1 MHSNRIVT
9 GGSDIEKQLDDI
21 LGHGNPTGLSP
32 GDSKMESPSVSPL
45 TSLKSIVLSMDWEI
59 NDPILKEFI
68 QELNRLKAIFQQDGI
83 VVKSLQLLEALGKYI
98 LQKKARTHPDSIR
111 LLQSIYRDL
120 EILLLSKGIS
130 EAVRRNILVDQ
141 VAQFMK
147 LKKKL
152 ALPSRPMAGYLAGEP
167 ELAVISPDRPSSEL
181 VPQSKIVSDKERVPS
196 LEAVLSAIE
205 EIKNYIHAEFSKLR
219 AELKL

>member
-1 MHSNRIVT
+1 MHSKRIVT
-9 GGSDIEKQLDDI
+9 GGPEIEKQLDDL
-21 LGHGNPTGLSP
+21 LGQDSPSGLSP

-59 NDPILKEFI
+59 SDPILKEFI
-68 QELNRLKAIFQQDGI
+68 QELNRLKTVFQQDGI
-83 VVKSLQLLEALGKYI
+83 VVKSLQLLEAIGKYI
-98 LQKKARTHPDSIR
+98 LQKKAQTHPDSIR

-130 EAVRRNILVDQ
+130 ETVRRNILVDE

-147 LKKKL
+147 LKEKL
-152 ALPSRPMAGYLAGEP
+152 ALPSKPMAGYLAGES
-167 ELAVISPDRPSSEL
+167 EIATTSPDRPSSDPAL
-181 VPQSKIVSDKERVPS
+181 QAKIVSDNERMPS
-196 LEAVLSAIE
+196 LEAVLYALE
-205 EIKNYIHAEFSKLR
+205 EIKKYIHTEFSTLR